1 MTTVRT
7 RGSGLGPCHYFL
19 LTSLVDYGW
28 SPDQRGLGI
37 VLLAECQA
45 VANQWVTISISFKI
59 KKIQKT
65 GEFYSMQMTSIK
77 LSLKEY
83 SLKIEYMR
91 SNKNKY

>member
-37 VLLAECQA
+37 VLLAESQA
-45 VANQWVTISISFKI
+45 VANQWVTTSISFKI
-59 KKIQKT
+59 KK
-65 GEFYSMQMTSIK
+65 Y
-77 LSLKEY
+77 
-83 SLKIEYMR
+83 IENR
-91 SNKNKY
+91 